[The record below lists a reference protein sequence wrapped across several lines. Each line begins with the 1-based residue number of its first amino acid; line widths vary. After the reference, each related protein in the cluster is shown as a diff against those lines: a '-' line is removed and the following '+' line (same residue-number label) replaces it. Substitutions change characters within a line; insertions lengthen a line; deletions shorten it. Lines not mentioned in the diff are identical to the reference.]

1 MTASEV
7 TGDKKGGLKKRII
20 AVLAVLLV
28 VAISVV
34 LFIFSQHYP
43 DKVKEFG
50 SYGYLGVFIG
60 NLISS
65 ATVILPVPGVLVL
78 FPLVVNLNPLLVAL
92 VGATGGII
100 GEITGYMAGYGGQAI
115 INKGRMYQRVEGW
128 MKKWGVWTIF
138 VFAFAP
144 FLLFDIAGLVA
155 GALRYPLWKFM
166 LVGWIGKSLKYIGL
180 VYAAVWGWQTLLR
193 FFS

>member
-7 TGDKKGGLKKRII
+7 TGKQKGGLKKRII

-28 VAISVV
+28 VAISVG
-34 LFIFSQHYP
+34 LFIFSQRYP
-43 DKVKEFG
+43 DKVEEFG
-50 SYGYLGVFIG
+50 SYGYLGIFIG

-65 ATVILPVPGVLVL
+65 ATIILPVPGVLVL
-78 FPLVVNLNPLLVAL
+78 FPLVVNLNPVLVAL
-92 VGATGGII
+92 AGATGGII

-115 INKGRMYQRVEGW
+115 INKGKMYQRVEGW